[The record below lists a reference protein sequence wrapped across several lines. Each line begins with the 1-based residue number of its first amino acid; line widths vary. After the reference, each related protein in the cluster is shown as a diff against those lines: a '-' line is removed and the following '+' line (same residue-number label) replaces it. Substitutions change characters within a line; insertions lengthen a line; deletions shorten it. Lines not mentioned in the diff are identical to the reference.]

1 MAESSCGLCK
11 VVRALCECECTGLQL
26 CISCILPHISTPG
39 NHTMKPISPTPSS
52 IPASQTVP
60 ETCSLCLSAPPGLV
74 CACESPGVVLCT
86 KCISLHM
93 SKTLEKEHMM
103 MPLKAWPFVGRPGYV
118 DRLKLRQNSLKVS
131 ISNVIKAISLIE
143 SCKSD
148 LNSRVEDF
156 IRLATDYRNAKTEKL
171 TCYANFLQSHLERVN
186 REIAENIYDED
197 YMPSSTYATAVWT
210 SNRNQEDLFWYKKKG
225 QFKVKIAKRL
235 NPDLTFL
242 IPSPDKKPNKRRNL
256 ASSVSIPSTPAEL
269 ANFSPTAFLVHV
281 IDDHLSLYDC
291 STGGYVTKF
300 AVPPEITC
308 MSSVLMLPSGSAFIS
323 GGAAPVSPFACEIC
337 PKTGLV
343 SQLQDMLVPRYG
355 HGTIYN
361 CGCVYVF
368 GGTSLQGKIDNCEAL
383 EMENKQWQPLAS
395 LQQARDFFN
404 PCLYE
409 SSVFI
414 IGGRNTTVCEQYS
427 IPENTF
433 TLLPFQVP
441 EGGECTSLLIS
452 KSILYLHKKQIIKI
466 SLESMRLEWETA
478 RVEPPSVIWSVL
490 NPVLVGTTLYFVKS
504 HGHGLMK
511 IELPAEALQ

>member
-11 VVRALCECECTGLQL
+11 VVSALCECECTGLQL

-148 LNSRVEDF
+148 LKSRVEDF

-197 YMPSSTYATAVWT
+197 YMPLSAYATAVWT

-235 NPDLTFL
+235 NPDLSFH
-242 IPSPDKKPNKRRNL
+242 IPSPDKKPTKQRNP

-291 STGGYVTKF
+291 STGGYLTKF

-308 MSSVLMLPSGSAFIS
+308 MSSVLMLPSGSVFIS
-323 GGAAPVSPFACEIC
+323 GRAAPISAFAFEIC
-337 PKTGLV
+337 IKTGSILKL
-343 SQLQDMLVPRYG
+343 SNMLLPRYG
-355 HGTIYN
+355 HGTIFSN
-361 CGCVYVF
+361 GSIYVF
-368 GGTSLQGKIDNCEAL
+368 GGTSWQGLISNCEAL
-383 EMENKQWQPLAS
+383 EMDSKQWRRLAS
-395 LQQARDFFN
+395 LRKARDFFN

-409 SSVFI
+409 QFVFI
-414 IGGRNTTVCEQYS
+414 IGGRKTTICEQYS

-433 TLLPFQVP
+433 TLLPFRVP
-441 EGGECTSLLIS
+441 AGGQCTSLIIS
-452 KSILYLHKKQIIKI
+452 NSILYLHNKQIVKF
-466 SLESMRLEWETA
+466 SLKSMKLEWTTI
-478 RVEPPSVIWSVL
+478 RPTPPSLAWSVL
-490 NPVLVGTTLYFVKS
+490 NPVLLGNTLYFVKS
-504 HGHGLMK
+504 HVNGMK
-511 IELPAEALQ
+511 KVELPAEALE